1 MNRILTLAAAS
12 LLAATA
18 AGAADLTLEVR
29 GQPVGTVYAA
39 LYDSADGWMQAG
51 RAVKLAVIPAGE
63 SPRVVFKDLPPGRY
77 AVSLFDDVNGNG
89 KLDRNPIGLPSERW
103 AVSRDA
109 KGRMGP
115 PSFDDAAVEL
125 QADHAQVQATLP

>member
-1 MNRILTLAAAS
+1 MNRFLIAAAA

-18 AGAADLTLEVR
+18 ASAADLTLEVR
-29 GQPVGTVYAA
+29 GRPAGAVYAA
-39 LYDSADGWMQAG
+39 LYDSADGWLQPG
-51 RAVKLAVIPAGE
+51 RAVKMAMIPAGE
-63 SPRVVFKDLPPGRY
+63 APRFVFKDLPPGRY
-77 AVSLFDDVNGNG
+77 AVSLYDDANGNG
-89 KLDRNPIGLPSERW
+89 KLDRNAIGSPMERW